1 MTDAITWL
9 VVRAQNGVAQLRER
23 EQGQTFVEYALLI
36 GGIGIFLIVAMVFL
50 RGRIA
55 NLFSSTGSSVTDPVG
70 GGS

>member
-1 MTDAITWL
+1 MNNAITWL

-50 RGRIA
+50 RGRIGD
-55 NLFSSTGSSVTDPVG
+55 LFSSTGSSVTSPVG

>member
-70 GGS
+70 GP

>member
-1 MTDAITWL
+1 MTNAVTWL
-9 VVRAQNGVAQLRER
+9 VVRVQNGVAQLRER

-70 GGS
+70 GP

>member
-1 MTDAITWL
+1 MTDAFTWL

-55 NLFSSTGSSVTDPVG
+55 NLFSSSGSSVTDPVG

>member
-1 MTDAITWL
+1 MTDAFTWL

-50 RGRIA
+50 RGRIG
-55 NLFSSTGSSVTDPVG
+55 NLFSSAGSSVTDPVG

>member
-1 MTDAITWL
+1 MTNAFTRL

-55 NLFSSTGSSVTDPVG
+55 DLFSSTGSSVTDPVG
-70 GGS
+70 GP

>member
-1 MTDAITWL
+1 MNEGIIWL
-9 VVRAQNGVAQLRER
+9 VVRVQNGIAQLRER

-50 RGRIA
+50 RGRIG

-70 GGS
+70 S